1 MNLPRFVIS
10 LIICFTLSSCHVGRF
25 FIWNFADTN
34 DKNKFASVPLK
45 APEKTFQFTAVSS
58 EENPLSLPENMK
70 VDGESFAFEQAL
82 AESKT
87 VAFLVIRNDSL
98 LYERYLDDYT
108 PQTIHTSFSVAK
120 SFVSAL
126 VGIAIDEGYI
136 TSVQEPIS
144 TYLPDLHPELIDTI
158 TIEDLLDMRSG
169 ITFNEGYFN
178 PFGHVAK
185 FYYGTNLR
193 KFITQLKSGQAPDQE
208 FDYISS
214 NPQMLGIILEN
225 ATGKPLY
232 EYMQEKIWTPL
243 EMETDA
249 SWSVDNKRDK
259 MVKAFCCLNAT
270 ARDFAKFGRL
280 YLNNGNWNGKQ
291 IVSEKWVAQST
302 TFDRVKNGFQY
313 SYQWW
318 HTPYYQAKTDTM
330 KQPDLYDTGSYTTR
344 DTTTNEKVKQTYV
357 VSPTSP
363 FLAEGILGQFIYI
376 NPDKNLII
384 VRLGKKYGKTSWK
397 RNFRNI
403 AKMN

>member
-1 MNLPRFVIS
+1 MNFHTLLVS
-10 LIICFTLSSCHVGRF
+10 LIICLTLTSCHVGRF
-25 FIWNFADTN
+25 FVWNFADTN
-34 DKNKFASVPLK
+34 DKKKFASVDLK
-45 APEKTFQFTAVSS
+45 APESTFYFKKVD
-58 EENPLSLPENMK
+58 EEQNPLKLPETLR
-70 VDGESFAFEQAL
+70 VDGETFSFENGL
-82 AESKT
+82 DESKT

-98 LYERYLDDYT
+98 LYENYLDDYT

-126 VGIAIDEGYI
+126 VGIAIEEGHI
-136 TSVQEPIS
+136 KSVKEPIS
-144 TYLPDLHPELIDTI
+144 NYLTDLHPDINDTI

-169 ITFNEGYFN
+169 ITFNEGYYN

-193 KFITQLKSGQAPDQE
+193 KYITQLKSGGAPDQN

-214 NPQMLGIILEN
+214 NPQMLGSILEN

-249 SWSVDNKRDK
+249 TWSIDSKKNK

-280 YLNNGNWNGKQ
+280 YLNKGNWNGKQ
-291 IVSEKWVAQST
+291 IVSEKWVTQST

-318 HTPYYQAKTDTM
+318 HMPYYQAKTDTTKLPAM
-330 KQPDLYDTGSYTTR
+330 YDTGSYTTK
-344 DTTTNEKVKQTYV
+344 DSTTNQKVEKTYL
-357 VSPTSP
+357 VSPTAP

-376 NPDKNLII
+376 NPEKNLII
-384 VRLGKKYGKTSWK
+384 VRLGKKYGKTQWE
-397 RNFRNI
+397 RNFRAI